1 MQEAYQIGGSVQ
13 QKRKIRQEVLQG
25 PHSMLS
31 NLTLIVIPQN
41 IKTFLS
47 NHLVLKFIL
56 PLF

>member
-31 NLTLIVIPQN
+31 NLTLIVITQN

-47 NHLVLKFIL
+47 NHLILKFI
-56 PLF
+56 